1 MTTAGRTL
9 RICIA
14 THDIVGPIRNGGIG
28 TAYYA
33 LAVALATA
41 GHDVT
46 VLYGLGR
53 HCERGTIAQ
62 WRRHFARL
70 GIRFVAAPEPAAL
83 DVRGSWAVRASYRT
97 YLWLKRQQ
105 FDLVHCHEWRGI
117 GYYALLAKHQGLAFE
132 RTLFCV
138 GAHSPSFWHKEGMRE
153 TPSSIDDFEMDFL
166 ERESVR
172 LADVVWSPSRH
183 MLEWMQARGWPSP
196 RRSFV
201 EQYIM
206 LDFLDTPP
214 PSRARRPIDEFV
226 FFGRLETRKGL
237 DLFCDAMDR
246 LASRGD
252 MPARVLFMGK
262 TASVDGVDTET
273 YLARR
278 AAAWPGVGWRIESS
292 WSRDEAIAYLREPGR
307 LAVLPSRV
315 DNLPLT
321 VLECLGAGIPFV
333 SSDVGGIPEMVH
345 PSDVP
350 SALVPLDAE
359 RWADALARV
368 LSDGAGPVRPA
379 IPLRTTLRRW
389 RRWHERLVIPGPRA
403 SRVPAARP
411 LVSVCITHR
420 NRPGFLRQALAS
432 IQRQTYD
439 NFEVVLVDDGSD
451 QPEARSYL
459 DRLDCEFRAKGWTLV
474 RQRNRFP
481 GAARNEAARRARGAY
496 LLFMDDDN
504 IARPCEIATLVRA
517 LERSRA
523 DVVTCFLDVFQGA
536 RPPARAGRGTFR
548 WTFVGACS
556 AIGTMQNCFGDTNCL
571 VRREAFLKVGGFT
584 EDFGVGFEDWE
595 LLARLV
601 LNGCTLT
608 TVPEA
613 LVWYRQTGQGVNN
626 TTALE
631 RNHMRALRPYLER
644 LDPEQRNLLLL
655 AKRATLE
662 RSAGAGAATT
672 ADALRADHLRRVVVF
687 GAGEGGRLALRLA
700 ETCGWTVPYI
710 VDNNTGL
717 WGRTAHGHAVQPP
730 ASLETRDFDFILVA
744 SYAGRAALFAQLDAM
759 GFSHRTDYA
768 FFLDPVRVGTVQY
781 QVAV

>member
-1 MTTAGRTL
+1 MTTPGRTL

-28 TAYYA
+28 TAYHA
-33 LAVALATA
+33 LAVALARG

-53 HCERGTIAQ
+53 HCERKSIAH
-62 WRRHFARL
+62 WRRHYGRL
-70 GIRFVAAPEPAAL
+70 GIRFVAAPEYAGL

-97 YLWLKRQQ
+97 YLWLKQQQ

-117 GYYALLAKHQGLAFE
+117 GYYALVAKQQGLAFD
-132 RTLFCV
+132 RTVFCV

-153 TPSSIDDFEMDFL
+153 TPASIEDFEVDFL

-183 MLEWMQARGWPSP
+183 MLEWMRARGWPAP
-196 RRSFV
+196 RRSFI

-206 LDFLDTPP
+206 LDFLDEAPA
-214 PSRARRPIDEFV
+214 SRARQPIDEFV

-246 LASRGD
+246 LALRGTL
-252 MPARVLFMGK
+252 PPSVLFMGK

-278 AAAWPGVGWRIESS
+278 SAAWPGVAWRIESS
-292 WSRDEAIAYLREPGR
+292 WSRDEAIAYLRQPRR
-307 LAVLPSRV
+307 LAALPSRV

-333 SSDVGGIPEMVH
+333 SSDVGGIPEMVWRA
-345 PSDVP
+345 DAP
-350 SALVPLDAE
+350 SALVPLEPD
-359 RWADALARV
+359 RWADALAEALTR
-368 LSDGAGPVRPA
+368 GASPVRPA
-379 IPLRTTLRRW
+379 IALRTTLRRW
-389 RRWHERLVIPGPRA
+389 LRRHERLALPSA
-403 SRVPAARP
+403 PAARRARRQP

-432 IQRQTYD
+432 IARQTYD
-439 NFEVVLVDDGSD
+439 RLEVVLVDDGSD
-451 QPEARSYL
+451 QPEARRYL
-459 DRLDCEFRAKGWTLV
+459 DRVAGEFATKGWTLV
-474 RQRNRFP
+474 RQPNRFP
-481 GAARNEAARRARGAY
+481 GAARNEAARHARGTY

-504 IARPCEIATLVRA
+504 IAKPNEIATLVRA
-517 LERSRA
+517 IEHSRA
-523 DVVTCFLDVFQGA
+523 DVATCFLDVFEGA
-536 RPPARAGRGTFR
+536 RPTARAGRGTFR
-548 WTFVGACS
+548 WTFVGACR

-571 VRREAFLKVGGFT
+571 VRRDAFMKVGGFT

-613 LVWYRQTGQGVNN
+613 LVWYRQTGQGVNS

-644 LDPEQRNLLLL
+644 LDPEHRNLLLL
-655 AKRATLE
+655 AKRAMLE
-662 RSAGAGAATT
+662 RPAASVAPATP
-672 ADALRADHLRRVVVF
+672 AALRADHVRRVVVF
-687 GAGEGGRLALRLA
+687 GAGEGGRLAVRLA
-700 ETCGWTVPYI
+700 QTCGWVVPYV

-717 WGRTAHGHAVQPP
+717 WGHTVHGLAVMPP
-730 ASLETRDFDFILVA
+730 ASLASRDFDFILVA